1 MPLYEYECLK
11 CKRRFERIQKFS
23 DPPIKTCP
31 ECKGSVRRLISSSA
45 LHFKGTGWYVTD
57 YAKKDSR
64 DGSKPAGETGE
75 KASGD
80 KPKTT
85 EGKTE
90 KSKDASKSKDSS
102 PAKN

>member
-1 MPLYEYECLK
+1 MYEYECLK

-31 ECKGSVRRLISSSA
+31 ECKGRVRRLISSSA

-57 YAKKDSR
+57 YPKKGSQDS
-64 DGSKPAGETGE
+64 SKPAGETGE
-75 KASGD
+75 KAAGD
-80 KPKTT
+80 KPKT
-85 EGKTE
+85 EGKKE
-90 KSKDASKSKDSS
+90 KSTDGSKSKDSS